1 MKVALVTG
9 AAKGLG
15 FEWCHQ
21 LGLKGYKVIL
31 TARNFE
37 QAQQAASEL
46 NQQDLVIYPKALDV
60 ANESEIEDLAS
71 WATELFGRVDLIVN
85 NAGINPKDYADKSRM
100 AKAFNLS
107 QFDYQEMLQVIQ
119 INSLAPLMVVKHFL
133 PLLKK
138 SEKPL
143 VVNISSWLSS
153 VSQLSFGGHYGYVGS
168 KNLLNVLNKS
178 MALELKNEGIICVN
192 VNPGWVKTKMGGQ
205 KATFTTEESV
215 KNLTENIVEKVSL
228 EDTGS
233 FLNFDGSPHP
243 W

>member
-107 QFDYQEMLQVIQ
+107 QFDYQEMLQVIH

-215 KNLTENIVEKVSL
+215 KNLTENIVEKVSI

-233 FLNFDGSPHP
+233 FLNFDGSPYP

>member
-46 NQQDLVIYPKALDV
+46 NQQDLFIYPKALDV

>member
-15 FEWCHQ
+15 LEWCHQ

-37 QAQQAASEL
+37 QAQLAASEL

-107 QFDYQEMLQVIQ
+107 QLDYQEMLQVIQ
-119 INSLAPLMVVKHFL
+119 INSLAPLMMVKHFL

-192 VNPGWVKTKMGGQ
+192 VNPGWVKTQMGGQ

-215 KNLTENIVEKVSL
+215 KNLIKNIVEKVSL
-228 EDTGS
+228 EETGS

>member
-107 QFDYQEMLQVIQ
+107 QFDYQEMLQVIH

-153 VSQLSFGGHYGYVGS
+153 VRQLSFGGHYGYVGS

-192 VNPGWVKTKMGGQ
+192 VNPGWVKTQMGGQ

-215 KNLTENIVEKVSL
+215 KNLIENIVEKVSL

>member
-46 NQQDLVIYPKALDV
+46 NQQDLFIYPKALDV

-71 WATELFGRVDLIVN
+71 WAIELFGRVDLIVN

-107 QFDYQEMLQVIQ
+107 QFDYQEMLQVIK

>member
-31 TARNFE
+31 TARNLE
-37 QAQQAASEL
+37 QAQHAANEL

-60 ANESEIEDLAS
+60 ANESEIEELAS

-85 NAGINPKDYADKSRM
+85 NAGINPKDYPDKSRM
-100 AKAFNLS
+100 AKAFYLA
-107 QFDYQEMLQVIQ
+107 QLDYQEMLQVMQ

-138 SEKPL
+138 SENPL

-192 VNPGWVKTKMGGQ
+192 VNPGWVKTQMGGQ

-215 KNLTENIVEKVSL
+215 KNLIENIVEKVSL

>member
-143 VVNISSWLSS
+143 VAKISSWLSS

>member
-1 MKVALVTG
+1 MNVALVTG

-138 SEKPL
+138 SENPL

-192 VNPGWVKTKMGGQ
+192 VNPGWVKTQMGGQ

-215 KNLTENIVEKVSL
+215 KNLIENIVEKVSL